1 MKATVRIEKSFDDGK
16 QFAKDW
22 EYGDFKEFFE
32 AEGEYLD
39 RLGNIM
45 ESKAEHGEQ
54 FVVTY
59 TVTLTK

>member
-32 AEGEYLD
+32 AEGGYLD
-39 RLGNIM
+39 RLGSIM
-45 ESKAEHGEQ
+45 KKVAKSDDE